1 MQVIGLK
8 MLKCQTEFIKK
19 KRPYPDI
26 PSWNLRIPSIKKRSF
41 KILERKKSKTYK
53 D

>member
-19 KRPYPDI
+19 KKTI
-26 PSWNLRIPSIKKRSF
+26 PRYTLMEFEDTKYKE
-41 KILERKKSKTYK
+41 KIL
-53 D
+53 